1 MYSTGKRHGA
11 DKRLREMV
19 EPILTGHTTETP
31 ESKPSSSAGA
41 KPLFQ
46 ADSILQNSRS
56 RPLVQVVLGGHDHIY
71 QRFHPQQ
78 GVAYFVCG
86 SSGKLRRG
94 NAKPDPSVAV
104 AEDRQ
109 NVFMLWEVFETELR
123 FRAINSS
130 GEAFDCGMVG
140 PDGVVTSA
148 DCGSWPGLTSP

>member
-11 DKRLREMV
+11 DKRLRKIV
-19 EPILTGHTTETP
+19 EPLLAA
-31 ESKPSSSAGA
+31 SSV
-41 KPLFQ
+41 P
-46 ADSILQNSRS
+46 
-56 RPLVQVVLGGHDHIY
+56 VVLGGHDHIY

-94 NAKPDPSVAV
+94 NAQPDPSVAV
-104 AEDRQ
+104 AEDQQ

-148 DCGSWPGLTSP
+148 DCGRWPGLTSP